1 MIYKMRKYPFCGKLC
16 LKTCEN
22 FEIWG
27 SRERWSFV
35 LSLPVT
41 KKLNRVGHFVKT
53 SKKQCGTTLKIHF
66 HDVNLIEEFKNLDLK
81 ILLTIKIFMFKNSD
95 PMPCMQNN
103 YQHKRKLWQFN
114 FGRIINVK
122 LHTNELSPCLK
133 KYCPNSRHPN
143 IQFSVWWF
151 TWTNN
156 EIKSGSSPGPQS
168 RCRVS
173 RKWWCL
179 NDCETISCEPWLHW
193 PGHIPHM
200 NCELQMFTSCQVII
214 KLIIYINFIFPTNYD
229 YNYKPGPI
237 AQAPC
242 YARRNFTSDVE

>member
-1 MIYKMRKYPFCGKLC
+1 MIYEMRKHPFCGKLC

-27 SRERWSFV
+27 SRERWGFV
-35 LSLPVT
+35 LSPPVT
-41 KKLNRVGHFVKT
+41 KELNRVGHFVKT

-103 YQHKRKLWQFN
+103 YQQRENSDSL
-114 FGRIINVK
+114 ILV
-122 LHTNELSPCLK
+122 ELLMLSCTLMSFRHVWRNIALTLDTP
-133 KYCPNSRHPN
+133 KYNS
-143 IQFSVWWF
+143 QVWWF

-229 YNYKPGPI
+229 YNYKPAPI
-237 AQAPC
+237 GNCPML
-242 YARRNFTSDVE
+242 TL

>member
-27 SRERWSFV
+27 SRERWGFV
-35 LSLPVT
+35 LSPPVT
-41 KKLNRVGHFVKT
+41 KELNRVGHFVKT

-133 KYCPNSRHPN
+133 KYCPNSRHPD
-143 IQFSVWWF
+143 IQFSGLM
-151 TWTNN
+151 
-156 EIKSGSSPGPQS
+156 IY
-168 RCRVS
+168 
-173 RKWWCL
+173 L
-179 NDCETISCEPWLHW
+179 N
-193 PGHIPHM
+193 
-200 NCELQMFTSCQVII
+200 QQ
-214 KLIIYINFIFPTNYD
+214 
-229 YNYKPGPI
+229 
-237 AQAPC
+237 
-242 YARRNFTSDVE
+242 

>member
-1 MIYKMRKYPFCGKLC
+1 MIYEMRKHPFCGKLC

-27 SRERWSFV
+27 SRERWGFV
-35 LSLPVT
+35 LSPPVT
-41 KKLNRVGHFVKT
+41 KELNRVGHFVKT

-103 YQHKRKLWQFN
+103 YQQRENSDSL
-114 FGRIINVK
+114 ILV
-122 LHTNELSPCLK
+122 ELLMLSCTLMSFRHVWRNIALTLDTP
-133 KYCPNSRHPN
+133 KYNS
-143 IQFSVWWF
+143 QVWWF

-193 PGHIPHM
+193 PVHIPHM

-229 YNYKPGPI
+229 YNYKPAPI
-237 AQAPC
+237 GNCPML
-242 YARRNFTSDVE
+242 TL